1 MYRPEVR
8 VTFSDIVD
16 YIVYN
21 YFSWL
26 AVRLVKTFELER
38 NLKIA
43 GIQVYPVMYMSRLLL
58 LSTAVFLL
66 GVYFSFWTLLSGFS
80 IIVKAIVALIAL
92 SAPFLAFAAGL
103 TYPSLK
109 TGSRKEG
116 IETELPF
123 FAAYLSIMGRGGV
136 PVSLVI
142 DRVASLKIF
151 RALREEAEMIRTKIR
166 LLGKNP
172 LDALEEHVLDSPSS
186 VFRDFI
192 LGYTTAV
199 KVGSDVIHYLEIRTQ
214 DLFERRL
221 NDIRLLAE
229 RMTLYLEIYLVVAVI
244 ATIVFYI
251 FFTISSVFPG
261 NLGGVASAQYASTT
275 QLILYSFLVLPTIN
289 VIMLLL
295 VDRARPKEPI
305 QIKDHLVALV
315 IYSLPLALA
324 LLPVVYALSGVN
336 SILAGKDPTKA
347 DILRISGLAGLY
359 LIVVSIPPA
368 VSYFNVTRA
377 NKGIGLAMSNFLRD
391 LAETRKTGL
400 SPEQSI
406 ISLSAR
412 DYGPLTKVVRRIAT
426 SLQLGMP
433 LEDSVRRSV
442 RRIKDWASLSALR
455 FLVDSISV
463 GGGSPEVL
471 DALARYTYGLVSIQ
485 DEFRKR
491 TRIYIIMPYLGAII
505 VAASTLVMLGY
516 TIKTLQAVNP
526 GGSTSVVAVP
536 ENIGV
541 VGLILAIGV
550 ILNSWMMGL
559 MAGKIREGTIG
570 AGFIHSI
577 ILIVITLAIVALG
590 VFLLPIS

>member
-1 MYRPEVR
+1 M
-8 VTFSDIVD
+8 
-16 YIVYN
+16 
-21 YFSWL
+21 
-26 AVRLVKTFELER
+26 A
-38 NLKIA
+38 
-43 GIQVYPVMYMSRLLL
+43 
-58 LSTAVFLL
+58 
-66 GVYFSFWTLLSGFS
+66 
-80 IIVKAIVALIAL
+80 
-92 SAPFLAFAAGL
+92 
-103 TYPSLK
+103 
-109 TGSRKEG
+109 
-116 IETELPF
+116 
-123 FAAYLSIMGRGGV
+123 
-136 PVSLVI
+136 
-142 DRVASLKIF
+142 
-151 RALREEAEMIRTKIR
+151 
-166 LLGKNP
+166 
-172 LDALEEHVLDSPSS
+172 
-186 VFRDFI
+186 
-192 LGYTTAV
+192 
-199 KVGSDVIHYLEIRTQ
+199 
-214 DLFERRL
+214 
-221 NDIRLLAE
+221 
-229 RMTLYLEIYLVVAVI
+229 
-244 ATIVFYI
+244 
-251 FFTISSVFPG
+251 
-261 NLGGVASAQYASTT
+261 
-275 QLILYSFLVLPTIN
+275 
-289 VIMLLL
+289 
-295 VDRARPKEPI
+295 
-305 QIKDHLVALV
+305 

-368 VSYFNVTRA
+368 VSHFNVTRA

-391 LAETRKTGL
+391 IAETRKTGL

-426 SLQLGMP
+426 SLQLGMS

-516 TIKTLQAVNP
+516 TIKTLQVVNP
-526 GGSTSVVAVP
+526 GGETSVVAVP

-550 ILNSWMMGL
+550 MLNSWMMGL

-577 ILIVITLAIVALG
+577 ILIVITLAIVTLG

>member
-1 MYRPEVR
+1 MSILDRIPLARRLRRRRQREGVYRAEVR
-8 VTFSDIVD
+8 ITFSDIVD
-16 YIVYN
+16 YIAYN

-38 NLKIA
+38 NLRIA
-43 GIQVYPVMYMSRLLL
+43 GIPVYPVMYMSRLLL
-58 LSTAVFLL
+58 ISATVFLL
-66 GVYFSFWTLLSGFS
+66 GAYFSFWILLSGLS
-80 IIVKAIVALIAL
+80 IIIKALVVLLALA
-92 SAPFLAFAAGL
+92 APFLAFAAGL
-103 TYPSLK
+103 MYPSLK
-109 TGSRKEG
+109 IGSRKSG

-136 PVSLVI
+136 PVSIVI

-151 RALREEAEMIRTKIR
+151 KAMRVEAEMIKTKIK

-172 LDALEEHVLDSPSS
+172 LDALEQHVLDSPSS

-199 KVGSDVIHYLEIRTQ
+199 KIGSDVIHYLEIRTQ

-261 NLGGVASAQYASTT
+261 NLGGVGSTQYASTT

-289 VIMLLL
+289 IIMLLL

-305 QIKDHLVALV
+305 EINDHMVALV

-324 LLPVVYALSGVN
+324 LLPIIYALSGIN
-336 SILAGKDPTKA
+336 SILASGSPTKA
-347 DILRISGLAGLY
+347 DILRVSGLAGLF
-359 LIVVSIPPA
+359 LIMISIPPA
-368 VSYFNVTRA
+368 ISFFNVTRA
-377 NKGIGLAMSNFLRD
+377 NRGIGLAMSNFLRD

-406 ISLSAR
+406 ITLSSR
-412 DYGPLTKVVRRIAT
+412 DYGPLSRVIRRIAT
-426 SLQLGMP
+426 SLQLGMS
-433 LEDSVRRSV
+433 LEDSVRRAV
-442 RRIKDWASLSALR
+442 RRIKDWATLSALR

-516 TIKTLQAVNP
+516 TIKTLQVVNP
-526 GGSTSVVAVP
+526 EGATAVAVVP

-559 MAGKIREGTIG
+559 MAGKIRR
-570 AGFIHSI
+570 
-577 ILIVITLAIVALG
+577 V
-590 VFLLPIS
+590 P